1 MRSLSFF
8 AALSACLLPSSLMA
22 DEPARG
28 TIVMVSSVGTWVILS
43 SIFMLRKRK
52 RQSESATDTT
62 TKPDQP

>member
-22 DEPARG
+22 NEPARG
-28 TIVMVSSVGTWVILS
+28 TVVMVSSIGLWVLISTCFMIRRRAHKS
-43 SIFMLRKRK
+43 SEDR
-52 RQSESATDTT
+52 S